1 MNAILTEK
9 LERAKNIVLLGHVRP
24 DGDCV
29 GSVLA
34 LYLYLKKT
42 APSKQVTVCLE
53 KPLEKF
59 NYLSGFS
66 EIVTDADAVS
76 VPDLAV
82 ALDVSDKGRLGG
94 FQRLFDDAKDTLNID
109 HHITNPHFAATT
121 ICEPEASSTCELL
134 YTLLDFDQ
142 VDEPIAAALYT
153 GIVTDSGVFKYG
165 STSARTMRIAGELM
179 EKGIPFGEIIDGAFY
194 RKTFVQNQI
203 MGLALLHAVENAD
216 KTVIYS
222 IVTEEEQRRL
232 GTVHADLD
240 GISEQLRLTAGVKC
254 AVLCSEMEPGSW
266 KLSLRSLE
274 PVDVAAIAMRYGGGG
289 HIRAAGCTIVGKR
302 AEEIMEEVVRAAE
315 AQLHV

>member
-1 MNAILTEK
+1 MSPI
-9 LERAKNIVLLGHVRP
+9 R
-24 DGDCV
+24 
-29 GSVLA
+29 
-34 LYLYLKKT
+34 
-42 APSKQVTVCLE
+42 
-53 KPLEKF
+53 
-59 NYLSGFS
+59 
-66 EIVTDADAVS
+66 
-76 VPDLAV
+76 
-82 ALDVSDKGRLGG
+82 GG

-134 YTLLDFDQ
+134 YTLLDSDQ